1 MCADIL
7 GHALGYNCP
16 LPMTHVSTN
25 VLYSGEFN
33 KIIIYIVNSENDT
46 QDICILGL
54 LKCVVIHIAYIHL
67 LILNN
72 SIIIQYNN
80 IRTNRSINSKSN
92 TKTTSPGVGGWVSPV
107 EVEKHAVHGR
117 GA

>member
-1 MCADIL
+1 MN
-7 GHALGYNCP
+7 H
-16 LPMTHVSTN
+16 
-25 VLYSGEFN
+25 
-33 KIIIYIVNSENDT
+33 ENDT

-54 LKCVVIHIAYIHL
+54 LKCVVIHIAYIHFYL

-80 IRTNRSINSKSN
+80 ICINRSINSKSN
-92 TKTTSPGVGGWVSPV
+92 TKTTSPGMGLWGSPV